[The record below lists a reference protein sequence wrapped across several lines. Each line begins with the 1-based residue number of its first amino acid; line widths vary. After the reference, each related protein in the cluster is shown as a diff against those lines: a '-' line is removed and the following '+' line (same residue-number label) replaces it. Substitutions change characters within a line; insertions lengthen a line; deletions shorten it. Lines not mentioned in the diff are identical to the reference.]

1 MPVVAWDSASF
12 LARYPEFSQVPT
24 ATLQSYFTEAGT
36 LYLNNTDA
44 SPVAD
49 VSVRQL
55 LLWQVTAHLAALYSG
70 VNGNAPQD
78 GVGRVDQ
85 ASQGSVSAH
94 LDMGQ
99 TTSRQAWWFQTK
111 YGAAFWRASASYRTM
126 QYFAPPQPVH
136 NAKPPWLL

>member
-1 MPVVAWDSASF
+1 MAVVAWDSAGF
-12 LARYPEFSQVPT
+12 LGRYPEFSSVAPT
-24 ATLQSYFTEAGT
+24 TLQAYFTEAGT

-44 SPVAD
+44 SPVAGTN
-49 VSVRQL
+49 VRQM
-55 LLWQVTAHLAALYSG
+55 LLWQVTAHLAAL
-70 VNGNAPQD
+70 AQRD

-99 TTSRQAWWFQTK
+99 STSREAWWFQTK

-126 QYFAPPQPVH
+126 QYFAPQEPAQNV
-136 NAKPPWLL
+136 KPPWLL